1 LLPLGIMAGANSLMT
16 GNYLTTTGRDSKL
29 DMEMITDLGLT
40 ATRETDYCKC
50 NAEGKNSCLSS
61 KKVKR
66 KTVKAKPAAKRA
78 QKK

>member
-1 LLPLGIMAGANSLMT
+1 MAGANSLMT

-29 DMEMITDLGLT
+29 DMEMITDLGLIP
-40 ATRETDYCKC
+40 TREAKHCKC
-50 NAEGKNSCLSS
+50 GMDGENSCPSP

-66 KTVKAKPAAKRA
+66 KAVKAKPAAKRA